1 MLIYL
6 SLAWGFAFMLIAVGL
21 RAFPPLT
28 LVTLR
33 LFLGAVVLYAVM
45 RCYGHRLPGSL
56 RWWLLFA
63 LLSVTG
69 NLIPFSLITWA
80 EVHIASGQAGLLMA
94 LMPISTL
101 VLAHFFVQQER
112 ITGRRLV
119 GVLLGFCG
127 VAVLVGA
134 DALRGLGGPALLAQ
148 MAVVV
153 ATFCYAVNSV
163 LAKRLPPLHGLVVA
177 TGTLLAGTLIMLPVS
192 LWLEQPWQ
200 LEVSTEAGLAALLLG
215 VFSTGLATWVY
226 FTVVSQVG
234 PNFLSLINY
243 LIPVLSFAAG
253 ALLLGEAVSSWQFVG
268 LLAVCSGIALSQPGG
283 RWRAQRAGI

>member
-1 MLIYL
+1 MLVYL
-6 SLAWGFAFMLIAVGL
+6 SLAWGFAFLLIAVGL
-21 RAFPPLT
+21 RSFPPLT

-33 LFLGAVVLYAVM
+33 LFLGALILYAVM
-45 RCYGHRLPGSL
+45 RYYGHGLPRSP

-63 LLSVTG
+63 LLSLTG

-134 DALRGLGGPALLAQ
+134 DALRGLGGPADAAGKLFMYAR
-148 MAVVV
+148 APKFV
-153 ATFCYAVNSV
+153 APHQYYAVYLMGECGPKAMPKLV
-163 LAKRLPPLHGLVVA
+163 ALASADDACIRAAVA
-177 TGTLLAGTLIMLPVS
+177 H
-192 LWLEQPWQ
+192 
-200 LEVSTEAGLAALLLG
+200 ALG
-215 VFSTGLATWVY
+215 GKNDS
-226 FTVVSQVG
+226 
-234 PNFLSLINY
+234 P
-243 LIPVLSFAAG
+243 
-253 ALLLGEAVSSWQFVG
+253 AL
-268 LLAVCSGIALSQPGG
+268 
-283 RWRAQRAGI
+283 